1 VVNQLKAWLMEY
13 KAGNV
18 LTNVDDVD
26 PVDVDPVDEVRVYN
40 AIDDNNVILADR
52 TNDYVYPQ
60 PLE

>member
-1 VVNQLKAWLMEY
+1 VNQFKAWLMEY

>member
-1 VVNQLKAWLMEY
+1 VNQLKAWLMEY

>member
-1 VVNQLKAWLMEY
+1 MNQFKAWLMEY

>member
-1 VVNQLKAWLMEY
+1 MEY